1 MPEPTTAGP
10 AAAASEGAPSPAE
23 GGREFPAT
31 DETARAD
38 VGIALPDDAPTAA
51 AEPDSRPGEPAIDV
65 RGLGIRYNL
74 RLTRRT
80 TLKGSLPGFLGR
92 TEDEAPRHFWALRHV
107 SFRLEH
113 GESLAIIGPN
123 GAGKS
128 TLLLALAGIL
138 EPSEGEILTYGRVS
152 TLLTLGAG
160 FEQELSG
167 RDNIDLVAAF
177 LGIDHR
183 EMAAL
188 TPSIVE
194 FADIGPFIDAPVKTY
209 STGMKAR
216 LGFAIATAITPDI
229 LLLDEVLGTGD
240 QTFRARSQARIRELV
255 DRAKAIVLVTH
266 DLTSVTEFCNRAI
279 LVERGQIISEGPPA
293 DVVKLYR
300 DRVAERKLLAETE
313 AERFAQVPR
322 PR

>member
-1 MPEPTTAGP
+1 MVTPT
-10 AAAASEGAPSPAE
+10 
-23 GGREFPAT
+23 
-31 DETARAD
+31 
-38 VGIALPDDAPTAA
+38 ALP
-51 AEPDSRPGEPAIDV
+51 AIEVQD
-65 RGLGIRYNL
+65 LGIRYNL

-80 TLKGSLPGFLGR
+80 TLKNSLPGLVRRDDG
-92 TEDEAPRHFWALRHV
+92 TPKHFWALRHV
-107 SFRLEH
+107 SFRVEH
-113 GESLAIIGPN
+113 GESLAVIGPN

-160 FEQELSG
+160 FEVELSG

-183 EMAAL
+183 EMAVLA
-188 TPSIVE
+188 PSIIE

-240 QTFRARSQARIRELV
+240 ETFRARSQTRIRELIGK
-255 DRAKAIVLVTH
+255 AKAIVLVTH
-266 DLTSVTEFCNRAI
+266 DLSYVTEFCNRAM
-279 LVERGQIISEGPPA
+279 LVERGQIIRAGAPEE
-293 DVVKLYR
+293 VTELYR
-300 DRVAERKLLAETE
+300 QRVTERKLLAE
-313 AERFAQVPR
+313 AESQRFATAPAR
-322 PR
+322 

>member
-1 MPEPTTAGP
+1 MTSTTD
-10 AAAASEGAPSPAE
+10 PS
-23 GGREFPAT
+23 
-31 DETARAD
+31 
-38 VGIALPDDAPTAA
+38 APTVPAMPQAPTVA
-51 AEPDSRPGEPAIDV
+51 AEPDARPGDPAIDV
-65 RGLGIRYNL
+65 RDLGIRYNL

-80 TLKGSLPGFLGR
+80 TIKSSLPSFFRRG
-92 TEDEAPRHFWALRHV
+92 DDMPRHFWALRHV
-107 SFRLEH
+107 NFRLEH
-113 GESLAIIGPN
+113 GESLAVIGPN

-138 EPSEGEILTYGRVS
+138 EPTEGSIRTYGRVS

-160 FEQELSG
+160 FELELSG

-183 EMAAL
+183 EMAAI
-188 TPSIVE
+188 TPSIVD

-240 QTFRARSQARIRELV
+240 QTFRARSQARVRELIEK
-255 DRAKAIVLVTH
+255 AKAIVLVTH
-266 DLTSVTEFCNRAI
+266 DLTFVSEFCNRAI
-279 LVERGQIISEGPPA
+279 LVERGQIIREGQPA
-293 DVVKLYR
+293 DIVRLYR
-300 DRVAERKLLAETE
+300 DRVREEKLLAE
-313 AERFAQVPR
+313 ADAQRFAQPAPAAAASAPIER
-322 PR
+322 

>member
-1 MPEPTTAGP
+1 MTTTTEP
-10 AAAASEGAPSPAE
+10 AAGAARDDAGSEAPTLEP
-23 GGREFPAT
+23 FT
-31 DETARAD
+31 
-38 VGIALPDDAPTAA
+38 APTAA
-51 AEPDSRPGEPAIDV
+51 AEPDAQVGDPAIDV
-65 RGLGIRYNL
+65 RNLGIRYNL

-80 TLKGSLPGFLGR
+80 TIKGSLPSFFQRGDD
-92 TEDEAPRHFWALRHV
+92 TPRHFWALRHV
-107 SFRLEH
+107 NFRLEH
-113 GESLAIIGPN
+113 GESLGVIGPN

-138 EPSEGEILTYGRVS
+138 EPSEGEIRTFGRVS
-152 TLLTLGAG
+152 TLLTLGAR

-183 EMAAL
+183 EMAAI
-188 TPSIVE
+188 TPSIIE

-240 QTFRARSQARIRELV
+240 QTFRARSRARVRELIEK
-255 DRAKAIVLVTH
+255 AKAIVLVTH
-266 DLTSVTEFCNRAI
+266 DLTFVTEFCNRAI
-279 LVERGQIISEGPPA
+279 LVERGQIIREGQPA
-293 DVVKLYR
+293 EIVALYA
-300 DRVAERKLLAETE
+300 DRVRESKLLAEAE
-313 AERFAQVPR
+313 AERFAKVPGS
-322 PR
+322 